1 MEKRAVRRRYL
12 VGGGILVLAVAALV
26 SVALGSSVN
35 YFLTVS
41 ELLDRG
47 SEFHDTDVRVGGEIA
62 IDTIEWN
69 ADDLELK
76 FTITE
81 NGRDLAVVY
90 EGARPS
96 GFQAGSSILVE
107 GQYRSGMVF
116 QAKVLIMKCPSKYEP
131 EE

>member
-1 MEKRAVRRRYL
+1 MRRRYL

-26 SVALGSSVN
+26 SVSLGSAVN
-35 YFLTVS
+35 YYLTVS
-41 ELLDRG
+41 ELLDGG
-47 SEFHDTDVRVGGEIA
+47 SEFHDTDVRVGGKIA
-62 IDTIEWN
+62 SDTIEWN

-81 NGRDLAVVY
+81 NGRNLAVVY

-96 GFQAGSSILVE
+96 GFQEDSSILVE
-107 GQYRSGMVF
+107 GRYSSDMVF

>member
-1 MEKRAVRRRYL
+1 MRRRYL

-26 SVALGSSVN
+26 SVSLGSAVN
-35 YFLTVS
+35 YYLTVS
-41 ELLDRG
+41 ELLDGG
-47 SEFHDTDVRVGGEIA
+47 SEFHDTDVRVGGKIA
-62 IDTIEWN
+62 SDTIEWN

-81 NGRDLAVVY
+81 NGRNLAVVY

-96 GFQAGSSILVE
+96 GFQEGSSILVE
-107 GQYRSGMVF
+107 GRYSSDMVF

>member
-1 MEKRAVRRRYL
+1 VRRRYL

-26 SVALGSSVN
+26 SVSLGSAVN
-35 YFLTVS
+35 YYLTVS
-41 ELLDRG
+41 ELLDGG
-47 SEFHDTDVRVGGEIA
+47 SEFHDTDVRVGGKIA
-62 IDTIEWN
+62 SDTIEWN

-81 NGRDLAVVY
+81 NGRNLAVVY

-96 GFQAGSSILVE
+96 GFQEDSSILVE
-107 GQYRSGMVF
+107 GRYRSDMVF

>member
-1 MEKRAVRRRYL
+1 MRRRYL

-41 ELLDRG
+41 ELLDGGR
-47 SEFHDTDVRVGGEIA
+47 EFHDTDVRVGGEIA

-107 GQYRSGMVF
+107 GQYRSGLVF

>member
-1 MEKRAVRRRYL
+1 MRRRYL
-12 VGGGILVLAVAALV
+12 VGGGILVLAIAALV
-26 SVALGSSVN
+26 SVSLGSSVS
-35 YFLTVS
+35 YYLTVS
-41 ELLDRG
+41 ELLDGG
-47 SEFHDTDVRVGGEIA
+47 SEFHDTDVRVGGKIA
-62 IDTIEWN
+62 SDTIEWN

-90 EGARPS
+90 QGARPS
-96 GFQAGSSILVE
+96 GFQADSGILVE
-107 GQYRSGMVF
+107 GRYRSDMVF

>member
-1 MEKRAVRRRYL
+1 MRRRYL

-26 SVALGSSVN
+26 SVSLGSAVN
-35 YFLTVS
+35 YYLTVS
-41 ELLDRG
+41 ELLDGG
-47 SEFHDTDVRVGGEIA
+47 SEFHDTDVRVGGKIA
-62 IDTIEWN
+62 SDTIEWN

-81 NGRDLAVVY
+81 NGRNLAVVY

-96 GFQAGSSILVE
+96 GFQEDSSILVE
-107 GQYRSGMVF
+107 GRYRSDMVF

>member
-1 MEKRAVRRRYL
+1 MRRRYL

-26 SVALGSSVN
+26 AVSLGSSVN
-35 YFLTVS
+35 YYLTVS
-41 ELLDRG
+41 ELLDGG
-47 SEFHDTDVRVGGEIA
+47 SEFHDTDVRVGGKIA
-62 IDTIEWN
+62 SDTIEWN

-96 GFQAGSSILVE
+96 GFQADSSILVE

>member
-1 MEKRAVRRRYL
+1 MRKRYL

-26 SVALGSSVN
+26 SVSLGSAVN
-35 YFLTVS
+35 YYLTVS
-41 ELLDRG
+41 ELLDGG
-47 SEFHDTDVRVGGEIA
+47 SEFHDTDVRVGGKIA
-62 IDTIEWN
+62 SDTIEWN

-81 NGRDLAVVY
+81 NGRNLAVVY

-96 GFQAGSSILVE
+96 GFQEDSSILVE
-107 GQYRSGMVF
+107 GRYSSDMVF